1 MNAIIAE
8 YMARGCPAVFPP
20 DIVRLDDVNV
30 MVEPAGCAMLISM
43 LRMVWMAGD
52 EESIRYIIPR
62 FSLDI
67 ADHERQHLGIS
78 TLDPDPAGLILGI
91 IMSGLPSDIVSMAI
105 DKIPASR
112 LSRLCTGRALPVA
125 SIIGPDMALK
135 VTNKIC
141 DLEGQLDV
149 ETRYSIDED
158 TI

>member
-8 YMARGCPAVFPP
+8 YIVRGCPPIFPP

-62 FSLDI
+62 FSLNI

-78 TLDPDPAGLILGI
+78 TLDSDPAGLILGI
-91 IMSGLPSDIVSMAI
+91 IVSELPSDIVSMAI
-105 DKIPASR
+105 DKAPASR
-112 LSRLCTGRALPVA
+112 LSRLFAGRALPVA